1 MDSPSYD
8 PPQVSMYIPEVIE
21 VIDYGLSGF
30 SSYDQDM
37 IIWWCRMEDEHVLW
51 VLITLVMLFIVML
64 LGFG

>member
-8 PPQVSMYIPEVIE
+8 PTQVSMYILEVIE

-37 IIWWCRMEDEHVLW
+37 IIWWYIKDDE
-51 VLITLVMLFIVML
+51 
-64 LGFG
+64 